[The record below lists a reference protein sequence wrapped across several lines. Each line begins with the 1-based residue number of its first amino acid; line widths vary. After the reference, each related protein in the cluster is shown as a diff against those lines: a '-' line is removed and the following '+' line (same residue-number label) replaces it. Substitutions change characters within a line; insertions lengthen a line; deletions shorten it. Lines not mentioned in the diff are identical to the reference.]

1 MPAETCPSL
10 DELRRCARG
19 ETRGAAARSLAR
31 HTESCP
37 ACRAALLALSPECE
51 TILGPAAPAGGE
63 VVTVPCPPPDPAPED
78 WPTVPGY
85 KIVGVLGRGGM
96 GVVYKARQVEAGR
109 LVALK
114 MILAG
119 AHAGPADL
127 ARFRAEAEAIA
138 RLQHPN
144 IVQVFEVGRHGGLPF
159 FSLEFCGGGSLRR
172 RLDQT
177 VLPPRE
183 AAALVEQL
191 ARAMHAAHQKGVVH
205 RDLKP
210 ANILLASGGG
220 EPPDARSGGLRPPLA
235 GLTPKISDFGVA
247 KRLGDAGLTLTGAVV
262 GTPSYMAPEQARG
275 RGEEVG
281 PAADVWALGAILY
294 ECLAGRAPFR
304 AATALETLEQ
314 VCTQEP
320 VPPRSLNPP
329 VPRDLDTVCL
339 KCLRKEPGRR
349 YGSALE
355 LAEDLRR
362 WLGGEPVR
370 ARPVGGPERAVKW
383 ALRRP
388 ASAALMAVS
397 ALAAAALL
405 TGAAW
410 FTEELQGE
418 RDAAESARGEAARK
432 ADEAEAGRR
441 LLRRHLYAAQVRLAS
456 DAWQDANVGRLR
468 ELLDAQRP
476 ADNEEDLRGFEWHY
490 LSRLLTAELFTFR
503 GHDRPVHCVAYAPD
517 GRCVASGADDGVIKV
532 WGPDGGQ
539 EFWTARR
546 ASAVRS
552 LAFSPDGTV
561 LAACGWSD
569 EVSLYDAAT
578 GAARGTVAAPAE
590 CHAVAYNRDGTRLAT
605 ACADGVLRLWD
616 AATGRLALAARAD
629 ADLWDV
635 AFSPDGKRV
644 AGACQD
650 GAVRV
655 WETAGG
661 RLSLVLRGHSNPLRG
676 VAFSPDGTRIAST
689 GLDQTVRL
697 WDARTGQPLHVL
709 RGHSGFTGWVAFSP
723 DGRRL
728 ASGGTYDQTVRV
740 WDADSGRELFAL
752 RGHGGEVNGL
762 AFSPDGRR
770 LVSAGWDHTVKVWD
784 ATRGLESLDLPSP
797 SFITAG
803 VAFDAGGARLV
814 SATDWG
820 VKVHDLRG
828 GPPPRCLRG
837 HAAHVRGVACAGG
850 RIASASQ
857 DGTVKVWDADSGHL
871 LHTLAGHDGG
881 VAAVALSPDA
891 RLLASASD
899 DRTVRVWDVC
909 TATESLRLAHRDPV
923 AAVAFAPGGELM
935 ASGGGVYGV
944 CGELKVWDPR
954 TGREALSHTDLLT
967 EVSAVAFSPDGSRLA
982 YAVGNAVKV
991 VESATGRELLS
1002 LCGHTAAVRAVA
1014 FSPDGLRLASASQ
1027 HPVVKLWDLRTGA
1040 EVLELAGHTGW
1051 VYAVA
1056 FSPDGRRLASAGDG
1070 WVVKLWDTGPPP
1082 AP

>member
-1 MPAETCPSL
+1 MPAETCPSF

-31 HTESCP
+31 HAGRCP

-51 TILGPAAPAGGE
+51 TVLGPAAPAGVE
-63 VVTVPCPPPDPAPED
+63 VVTVTCPPPDPAPPG
-78 WPTVPGY
+78 WPAVPGY
-85 KIVGVLGRGGM
+85 EILGVLGRGGM

-119 AHAGPADL
+119 AHAGPSDL

-144 IVQVFEVGRHGGLPF
+144 IVQVFEVGRHAGLPF

-210 ANILLASGGG
+210 SNILLGEGG
-220 EPPDARSGGLRPPLA
+220 
-235 GLTPKISDFGVA
+235 TPKVSDFGVA
-247 KRLGDAGLTLTGAVV
+247 KRLGDAGPTLTGAVV

-294 ECLAGRAPFR
+294 ECLTGRAPFR
-304 AATALETLEQ
+304 AATALETLGQ

-362 WLGGEPVR
+362 WLGGEPLR

-397 ALAAAALL
+397 ALAAVALL
-405 TGAAW
+405 TGGAW
-410 FTEELQGE
+410 FTEELQTE
-418 RDAAESARGEAARK
+418 RDAAERARGEAARK

-476 ADNEEDLRGFEWHY
+476 ADGEEDLRGFEWHY
-490 LSRLLTAELFTFR
+490 LSRLLNADLLTFR

-517 GRCVASGADDGVIKV
+517 GRRVASGADDGVIKA
-532 WGPDGGQ
+532 WAPDGGR

-546 ASAVRS
+546 ASAVRG

-578 GAARGTVAAPAE
+578 GASRGSIAAAAE
-590 CHAVAYNRDGTRLAT
+590 CHAVAYSRDGTRLAT

-616 AATGRLALAARAD
+616 TATGRLALAARAD
-629 ADLWDV
+629 ANLWDT

-644 AGACQD
+644 AGACED

-655 WETAGG
+655 WEAAGG
-661 RLSLVLRGHSNPLRG
+661 RPALVLRGHTNPLRG

-740 WDADSGRELFAL
+740 WDADTGRELFAL
-752 RGHGGEVNGL
+752 RGHGGEVNGV

-797 SFITAG
+797 SFVTAA
-803 VAFDAGGARLV
+803 VAFEPGGARLV

-828 GPPPRCLRG
+828 DAPPRCLRG

-850 RIASASQ
+850 RIASGSQ
-857 DGTVKVWDADSGHL
+857 DRTVKVWDADCGRL

-891 RLLASASD
+891 RLLASASE
-899 DRTVRVWDVC
+899 DRTVRLWDLG
-909 TATESLRLAHRDPV
+909 TGAEALRLAHRDPV
-923 AAVAFAPGGELM
+923 VSVAFAPGGELL
-935 ASGGGVYGV
+935 ASVGGVYGAR
-944 CGELKVWDPR
+944 GELRLWDVR
-954 TGREALSHTDLLT
+954 TGREVLSRTDFDT
-967 EVSAVAFSPDGSRLA
+967 EVIAVAFSPDGARLA
-982 YAVGNAVKV
+982 YSVGSAIKV
-991 VESATGRELLS
+991 VEAATGRELLS
-1002 LCGHTAAVRAVA
+1002 LCGHPAAVRAVA

-1027 HPVVKLWDLRTGA
+1027 HPVVKVWDLRTGA
-1040 EVLELAGHTGW
+1040 EVLELTGHTGW

-1070 WVVKLWDTGPPP
+1070 WVVKLWDAGPPP